1 MSPEVKHARP
11 TRGWAKHVREA
22 KSIGIWFDENPSLR
36 PTILTP
42 DEKQRRMT
50 IASWSAVCGLINLAI
65 LNDPDPDKHLEK
77 LFTTEATRDTVRG
90 WFEVSRF
97 DAINGGSLQ
106 RDAFRQRF
114 EVNGNGHRAKGPTL
128 LEQVAPLT
136 AVVDQAIFR
145 SGGQPKKR

>member
-1 MSPEVKHARP
+1 MSPEVRQARP
-11 TRGWAKHVREA
+11 TRGWAKHIREA

-42 DEKQRRMT
+42 QEKQRRMT
-50 IASWSAVCGLINLAI
+50 IASWSAVCGFINMAI
-65 LNDPDPDKHLEK
+65 TNDPKLEP
-77 LFTTEATRDTVRG
+77 LFTTEETRDVVRG

-97 DAINGGSLQ
+97 DAINGGSIQ

-114 EVNGNGHRAKGPTL
+114 EVNGNGHKIKGPTL
-128 LEQVAPLT
+128 LEKVAPLT

-145 SGGQPKKR
+145 TGVQPKATA